1 MSEAVHAE
9 DPRLEALHRTLAEN
23 SLAGHWQPRQRP
35 PELQPHLWRWPVVYS
50 CLMESGEVVQLGHID
65 EAAKRRT
72 VQLVNPGTTAFK
84 STTRTIQMSVQLVK
98 PGERAECHR
107 HTAAA
112 LRFVVEGDG
121 AGYTTVEGEEMHM
134 EPGDLVLTPS
144 WTWHDHYN
152 RGARNIVWLDVLDI
166 HLMNHLDT
174 NFHENYGEGP
184 AQPVV
189 KSEGY
194 SRHRLGPVR
203 PRTEHPGN
211 RALPY
216 AYKWRDTLPVLE
228 AMAEAGDD
236 DPFDGVLLQYT
247 NPVTGGPT
255 MPTIDCRVQW
265 LRPDQATRSHR
276 HTGSTIYHVMQGDG
290 VTVAGRDRKDGAA
303 MNWSRQ
309 DCFVVPSWHWHHFR
323 NASGTEPAILF
334 SVTDRPVMESLN
346 LYGEEV

>member
-1 MSEAVHAE
+1 
-9 DPRLEALHRTLAEN
+9 
-23 SLAGHWQPRQRP
+23 
-35 PELQPHLWRWPVVYS
+35 
-50 CLMESGEVVQLGHID
+50 
-65 EAAKRRT
+65 
-72 VQLVNPGTTAFK
+72 
-84 STTRTIQMSVQLVK
+84 
-98 PGERAECHR
+98 
-107 HTAAA
+107 
-112 LRFVVEGDG
+112 
-121 AGYTTVEGEEMHM
+121 M

-152 RGARNIVWLDVLDI
+152 RGERNIVWLDVLDI

-216 AYKWRDTLPVLE
+216 TYKWRDTLPVLE

-236 DPFDGVLLQYT
+236 DPFDGVLLQYA

-265 LRPDQATRSHR
+265 LRPGQATRNHR
-276 HTGSTIYHVMQGDG
+276 HTGSTIYHVMQGEG
-290 VTVAGRDRKDGAA
+290 VTVAGRDRKEGAA

-323 NASGTEPAILF
+323 NASGAEPAILF

-346 LYGEEV
+346 LYGEES